1 MTSPPPPP
9 GYPPQPHAGQPP
21 KNYLVWSIL
30 VTLFC
35 CLIPGIVAIVFS
47 AQVNGLWAQGRY
59 ADAQR
64 MSARAKT
71 WVLVSAVL
79 GLIVIVINVI
89 AFASG
94 AYNTPDTN
102 AAMLAAMF

>member
-1 MTSPPPPP
+1 MTQPPP
-9 GYPPQPHAGQPP
+9 GYPPQPPAGQPP

-64 MSARAKT
+64 MAARART
-71 WVLVSAVL
+71 WVLISVVL
-79 GLIVIVINVI
+79 GLIVYGINAI
-89 AFASG
+89 AFFSG

>member
-1 MTSPPPPP
+1 MTAQPPPPPPP
-9 GYPPQPHAGQPP
+9 GYPPQPPAAQAP

-59 ADAQR
+59 AEAQKA
-64 MSARAKT
+64 SARART
-71 WVLVSAVL
+71 WVIISAVL
-79 GLIVIVINVI
+79 GLIGGPIIYY
-89 AFASG
+89 ATKSG
-94 AYNTPDTN
+94 DHSN
-102 AAMLAAMF
+102 AAMLAATF